1 MCIRDRTGTVQQVDF
16 AAGDRVAAGDRLL
29 VLAAMKMEYALT
41 APRDGVIATI
51 ACATG
56 DAVGDSAVLVQF
68 EAEDE

>member
-1 MCIRDRTGTVQQVDF
+1 
-16 AAGDRVAAGDRLL
+16 VAAGDRLL

-51 ACATG
+51 ACAAG